1 MQFMVQKYDWLPL
14 KKPKFEYIAKDKLM
28 LIHYSSA
35 QTQVKPSMVLDNNK
49 NKILE
54 SFNTPSVNNRKS
66 VKLNAES

>member
-14 KKPKFEYIAKDKLM
+14 KKPKFEYIAKDKLV

-35 QTQVKPSMVLDNNK
+35 QTQVKPSMIQDNSK

-54 SFNTPSVNNRKS
+54 SFNTPSEKNRK
-66 VKLNAES
+66 LDLQNEES

>member
-14 KKPKFEYIAKDKLM
+14 KKPKFEYIAKDKLI

-35 QTQVKPSMVLDNNK
+35 QTQVKPSMVQDNKK

-54 SFNTPSVNNRKS
+54 SFNTPSVDNRKS